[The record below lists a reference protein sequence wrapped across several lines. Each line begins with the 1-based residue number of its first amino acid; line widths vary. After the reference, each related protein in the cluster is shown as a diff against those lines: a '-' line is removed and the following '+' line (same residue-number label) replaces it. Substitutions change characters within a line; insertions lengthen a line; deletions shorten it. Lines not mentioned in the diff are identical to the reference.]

1 MLSRVGERI
10 TEPAGE
16 PGALGWDRRGAG
28 LRVALVVVV
37 ATAVWGAIA
46 SLSRNPWI
54 FVDELI
60 YIDLARSL
68 GEGSAPAVRDV
79 GTHAY
84 GFVYP
89 LVLAP
94 LWALAP
100 DGASAFALA
109 HWLDAALMSLT
120 AVPAYLLARTV
131 VGPRSALAVSMLAVA
146 VPWMA
151 YSATILTEVALYP
164 AFVLALWLMARAL
177 ERQTGAAQLAALGAI
192 GLAAAVKVLAVALVP
207 AFVLAIVLLAL
218 LARRYDDEAI
228 GASLARFRTTGLVLG
243 VGLLGL
249 AGAVAIGSASP
260 LGLFGVYAD
269 AVRHVTL
276 SGIVAG
282 VGRHLA
288 ALAVATAVVPLAST
302 AMVVVGG
309 LGRGGSRADRA
320 FAALTTAV
328 LSSVLVAVAVFTSYS
343 STIDF
348 ETTGAPPV
356 TALSER
362 NVFVVVPLLLVGLAL
377 HIERRLPRPRRL
389 ALGIAAACIALVVG
403 YPWSQVVDTANP
415 QNLAPTVWLFVSDAA
430 WARALVAGALM
441 ATVCALWL
449 RVPVEQRSRLWL
461 VPAVWFAF
469 EALLAVILFTV
480 ASRSHTGRGT
490 PATWIDDAV
499 GPKATVAVVWEERR
513 PMAFANPREAQY
525 LVWVS
530 EIFNRSVG
538 PVYALGA
545 RLPYGLP
552 DTRVR
557 IAADRRLVE
566 SAGGKDVVADYVL
579 TSCTLRVAAPV
590 VAVQPRIHAALYRTG
605 GKVRVAAG
613 HGRVC

>member
-1 MLSRVGERI
+1 MLSRVGEGI
-10 TEPAGE
+10 TESAAEPA
-16 PGALGWDRRGAG
+16 ALGWDRRGGG
-28 LRVALVVVV
+28 LRLALVVVV
-37 ATAVWGAIA
+37 ATAVWGTIA

-84 GFVYP
+84 GFAYP

-100 DGASAFALA
+100 DGASAYALA
-109 HWLDAALMSLT
+109 HWLNAALMSLT

-131 VGPRSALAVSMLAVA
+131 VGPRSALAVSMLAVG

-151 YSATILTEVALYP
+151 YTATIFTEVALYP
-164 AFVLALWLMARAL
+164 TFVLALWLMARAL
-177 ERQTGAAQLAALGAI
+177 ERPTGAAQLAALGAI

-207 AFVLAIVLLAL
+207 AFVLAIVLLAV

-228 GASLARFRTTGLVLG
+228 GASFARFRTTGLVLG
-243 VGLLGL
+243 VGL
-249 AGAVAIGSASP
+249 

-288 ALAVATAVVPLAST
+288 ALAIATAVVPLAST
-302 AMVVVGG
+302 TMVVVGG

-320 FAALTTAV
+320 FAALTTSV

-377 HIERRLPRPRRL
+377 HIEHLLPRPRRL
-389 ALGIAAACIALVVG
+389 ALGIAAACTALVVG

-415 QNLAPTVWLFVSDAA
+415 QNLSPTVWLFVSDAP

-441 ATVCALWL
+441 ATVCAFWL
-449 RVPVEQRSRLWL
+449 RVPEGQRSRLWL

-469 EALLAVILFTV
+469 ASLLAVILFTV
-480 ASRSHTGRGT
+480 ASRSHTGRGA

-499 GPKATVAVVWEERR
+499 GPGATVAVVWEERQ
-513 PMAFANPREAQY
+513 PKAFATPHEAQY

-530 EIFNRSVG
+530 EVFNRSVG

-545 RLPYGLP
+545 RMPYGLP
-552 DTRVR
+552 DRRVH

-566 SAGGKDVVADYVL
+566 SAGGREVAADYVL

-590 VAVQPRIHAALYRTG
+590 VAVQPEIHAALYRTAG
-605 GKVRVAAG
+605 QVRIATG
-613 HGRVC
+613 RGRVC